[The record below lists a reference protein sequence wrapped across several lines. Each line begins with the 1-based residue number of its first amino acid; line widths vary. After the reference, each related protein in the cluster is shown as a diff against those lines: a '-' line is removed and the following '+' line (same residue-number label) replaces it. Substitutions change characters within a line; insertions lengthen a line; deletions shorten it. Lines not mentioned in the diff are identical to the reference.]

1 MQYRP
6 EIDGL
11 RAVAVGLVLLYH
23 AGFGFLGRN
32 DWFAAADI
40 GVDIFFVISGYL
52 ITTIILKEMRETGA
66 FSFRNFY
73 ERRARRILPALF
85 FVILVSFP
93 VALYILS
100 SSELT
105 AFLDSI
111 LYIVFF
117 ISNYFFYQQGVQI
130 GAESLSIEPFLHTW
144 SLAIEEQFYLIFPVI
159 LLLSARYS
167 PKFTLSLFFTLFF
180 LSLLFADFNTYRR
193 SEFNY
198 FMLISRFWELLA
210 GAILAFLEN
219 EYGKIRHQFLNGV
232 MPVVGMSM
240 ILWFL
245 LLFDPGP
252 AHPSL
257 TTLVPVVGT
266 ALVIAFAS
274 REDLVGVILGSR
286 PLVALGLISYSLYLW
301 HFPVFA
307 YFDRTQ
313 PAPTNLDKIGWVVL
327 SIILATLSYFL
338 IEQPFRNRRLITA
351 KPFFLSIA
359 TVAIVIVGLSFLG
372 EPGKISELT
381 AILD

>member
-6 EIDGL
+6 ELDGL
-11 RAVAVGLVLLYH
+11 RAIAVGLVLMYH

-52 ITTIILKEMRETGA
+52 ITTIILKEMRETGS

-85 FVILVSFP
+85 FIILVSFP
-93 VALYILS
+93 VAFYILS
-100 SSELT
+100 SVDLA

-117 ISNYFFYQQGVQI
+117 VSNFFFYQQGVEL
-130 GAESLSIEPFLHTW
+130 GSEALSVEPFLHTW

-167 PKFTLSLFFTLFF
+167 PKFTLSLFFALFF
-180 LSLLFADFNTYRR
+180 LSLLFADFNTFRR

-198 FMLISRFWELLA
+198 FMLFSRFWELLA
-210 GAILAFLEN
+210 GAILAYIEQ
-219 EYGKIRHQFLNGV
+219 EHGKVRNQFLNGV

-257 TTLVPVVGT
+257 TTLVPVLGT
-266 ALVIAFAS
+266 AFIIAFAS
-274 REDLVGVILGSR
+274 REDLVGWILGSR
-286 PLVALGLISYSLYLW
+286 PLVAVGLISYSLYLW
-301 HFPVFA
+301 HFPVYAF
-307 YFDRTQ
+307 FDATQ
-313 PAPTNLDKIGWVVL
+313 PDPTNLDKLGWIVL
-327 SIILATLSYFL
+327 SLVLATLSYFL
-338 IEQPFRNRRLITA
+338 VEQPFRNRRLITA

-359 TVAIVIVGLSFLG
+359 TLAAVIVGLSFFG
-372 EPGKISELT
+372 EPGKISQLT
-381 AILD
+381 LFND